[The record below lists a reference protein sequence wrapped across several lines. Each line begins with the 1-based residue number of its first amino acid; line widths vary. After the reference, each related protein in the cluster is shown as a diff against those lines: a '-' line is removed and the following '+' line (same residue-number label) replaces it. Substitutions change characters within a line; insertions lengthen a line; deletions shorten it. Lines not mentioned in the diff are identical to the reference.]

1 VMEAT
6 AAMVSSAN
14 LTTLMVTH
22 NMEHALSYT
31 SRIVMMNA
39 GRIVADI
46 GTEEKKGLTVQ
57 DLIARFHISDDRMI
71 LA

>member
-1 VMEAT
+1 
-6 AAMVSSAN
+6 
-14 LTTLMVTH
+14 MVTH
-22 NMEHALSYT
+22 NMEHALSYA

-46 GTEEKKGLTVQ
+46 DSDEKKGLTVQ
-57 DLIARFHISDDRMI
+57 DLVARFHINDDRMI